1 MRHVVLPAMT
11 LILIAAAPALA
22 APRLEVLPGTAQV
35 RPGDRIRLT
44 AVAWI
49 GPPNKPVATLPPAV
63 EWSTSAG
70 QIDSKGLLLIP
81 SSAPNTITVRAS
93 VGSLRA
99 SATLQV
105 RRSDLVLLPGEVR
118 VLAGKALRFTVLD
131 FRGGSAKTPEKLTY
145 DAERGIVSSRG
156 RYRAPDTPGPDS
168 ITVRLGDRVATAQIL
183 VVTSAGSGGSGP
195 QPQPQPE
202 SEPKPDATPA
212 PGPSAGAGYTGKP
225 WKIKSWSSTGGFG
238 TKNHR
243 IVVEI
248 LHPRA
253 ARLKAYVHKVGGSG
267 ELASSR
273 EVKAGQ
279 TTTLSLTLTM
289 TANSSRIV
297 LFDSD
302 GKVLASSR
310 HSK

>member
-1 MRHVVLPAMT
+1 MRHAVFSALS
-11 LILIAAAPALA
+11 LILVSAAPALA

-44 AVAWI
+44 AIAWV
-49 GPPNKPVATLPPAV
+49 GPADKPVATLPPAV
-63 EWSTSAG
+63 EWSTNAG

-93 VGSLRA
+93 VGNLQG

-105 RRSDLVLLPGEVR
+105 RRSDLIVLPGEVR

-131 FRGGSAKTPEKLTY
+131 FRGGSAKTPENLVY

-183 VVTSAGSGGSGP
+183 VVTSAGSGGPSSGP
-195 QPQPQPE
+195 K
-202 SEPKPDATPA
+202 PKPSATPSATPA
-212 PGPSAGAGYTGKP
+212 PPSGAGYTGKP
-225 WKIKSWSSTGGFG
+225 WRIKSWHSSGGFG
-238 TKNHR
+238 SKNHR

-253 ARLKAYVHKVGGSG
+253 ARLKAFVHKVGGSG
-267 ELASSR
+267 KLASSR

-297 LFDSD
+297 LYDRE

>member
-1 MRHVVLPAMT
+1 MRHVLLGALSLT
-11 LILIAAAPALA
+11 LLAASPALA
-22 APRLEVLPGTAQV
+22 SARLELLPGTAEV

-44 AVAWI
+44 AIAWV
-49 GPPNKPVATLPPAV
+49 GPAAKPIATLPPAV

-99 SATLQV
+99 SATLRV

-131 FRGGSAKTPEKLTY
+131 FRGGSAKTPEDLEY
-145 DAERGIVSSRG
+145 SAERGIVSSRG
-156 RYRAPDTPGPDS
+156 RYRAPDKPGPDS

-183 VVTSAGSGGSGP
+183 VVTSAGSGGGDPAPKSSPTPGATPRPTPAQPSGP
-195 QPQPQPE
+195 
-202 SEPKPDATPA
+202 
-212 PGPSAGAGYTGKP
+212 GYTGKP
-225 WKIKSWSSTGGFG
+225 WRIKSWSSTGGFG
-238 TKNHR
+238 SKNHR
-243 IVVEI
+243 IVIEV

-253 ARLKAYVHKVGGSG
+253 ARLKAFVHKVGGSG

-273 EVKAGQ
+273 EVKQGQ
-279 TTTLSLTLTM
+279 TTTLSLTLTL
-289 TANSSRIV
+289 TANASRVV
-297 LFDSD
+297 LYDRE

-310 HSK
+310 RGK

>member
-1 MRHVVLPAMT
+1 MRNALLKALPM
-11 LILIAAAPALA
+11 ILVAASPALA
-22 APRLEVLPGTAQV
+22 GARLELLPGTAEV

-44 AVAWI
+44 AIAWV
-49 GPPNKPVATLPPAV
+49 GPAAKPVATLPPAV

-93 VGSLRA
+93 VGSLAA
-99 SATLQV
+99 SATLRV
-105 RRSDLVLLPGEVR
+105 RRSDLVVLPGEVR

-131 FRGGSAKTPEKLTY
+131 FRGGSAKTPEDLEYT
-145 DAERGIVSSRG
+145 AERGIVSSRG

-168 ITVRLGDRVATAQIL
+168 ITVRLGDRIARAQIL
-183 VVTSAGSGGSGP
+183 VVTSVGSGGANP
-195 QPQPQPE
+195 APQPE
-202 SEPKPDATPA
+202 ATPGATPEPKPSPPTGPA
-212 PGPSAGAGYTGKP
+212 YTGKP

-238 TKNHR
+238 SKNHR
-243 IVVEI
+243 VVIEI

-253 ARLKAYVHKVGGSG
+253 ARLKAFVHKVGGSG
-267 ELASSR
+267 TLASSR
-273 EVKAGQ
+273 EVKQGQ

-297 LFDSD
+297 LYDD
-302 GKVLASSR
+302 QGKVLASSR
-310 HSK
+310 RGK